1 MFTSCIY
8 NAQNSIHL
16 FSSTGI
22 PFILSID
29 SQVINTTAQIH
40 MKTALLKKDTIRLKI
55 NFTNNTQFSPTVFLL
70 VKKKSV
76 KNKEFTYA
84 IEAGKTNYRLR
95 YIGFNAIKDLPKPL
109 VPEKPIEDTSWKINN
124 NLLENY
130 CELKNGKPIYFNNLS
145 TKTAMPDSYVGY
157 AMRLMNRLQQD
168 DDKLIVIEQTI
179 LKNYLTSSQLKKLIV
194 PIPFE
199 LDKLKTVRLAYEHI
213 TDKNNLNSL
222 SDLFSYESSKRELN
236 DFLKS
241 PEVFKAPT
249 ITKECEVASEEKA
262 ITEFVELLKQAPD
275 DSQRL
280 NQLKKKTT
288 SYCYTTQHLKTILKT
303 FIHDR
308 EKLEATK
315 LMYYTCVKKEEVI
328 LVSDSYSYSETGVEL
343 KRFLEQF
350 EK

>member
-40 MKTALLKKDTIRLKI
+40 VKTALLKKDTIRLKI

-157 AMRLMNRLQQD
+157 AMRLMSRLQQD

-280 NQLKKKTT
+280 SQLKKKTT
-288 SYCYTTQHLKTILKT
+288 NYCYTTPHLKSILKT

-315 LMYYTCVKKEEVI
+315 LMYYTCVKKYEVI
-328 LVSDSYSYSETGVEL
+328 QVSDSYSYSETGVEL